1 MEKEFEDYW
10 RDHKDTLILHAPK
23 ALLQERQRN
32 TKMNTPGDWLLFILP
47 IIVMLGF
54 YDSHFI
60 ENNVVNGI
68 VTVVLG
74 IIAFAVSELLK
85 PYVTKKR
92 SLEEID
98 EDIKQYFYAVYQ
110 EKGLAHIEQLL
121 AVSR

>member
-54 YDSHFI
+54 FDSHFI

-121 AVSR
+121 AVIR

>member
-121 AVSR
+121 AVIR